1 MEKKDAKKSIYSR
14 VFNSINFYVYK
25 HWRICGTMT
34 EDDIQPSF
42 EKNGDVYVSAC
53 AILQFRCGCVQSHL
67 NSITV
72 NKSDLS
78 FSAASRNKLLKITK
92 VVIPMITLDKDL

>member
-1 MEKKDAKKSIYSR
+1 MEKKNAKKSINSR
-14 VFNSINFYVYK
+14 VFNSLNFYVYK

-42 EKNGDVYVSAC
+42 EKNGDVYVCAC
-53 AILQFRCGCVQSHL
+53 AILQFRSGCVQSHL

-78 FSAASRNKLLKITK
+78 FSVASRNKLLNTTN
-92 VVIPMITLDKDL
+92 VVMPMITLNSDL

>member
-1 MEKKDAKKSIYSR
+1 
-14 VFNSINFYVYK
+14 
-25 HWRICGTMT
+25 MT

-42 EKNGDVYVSAC
+42 EKNGDVYVCAC
-53 AILQFRCGCVQSHL
+53 AILQFRSVCVQSHL

-78 FSAASRNKLLKITK
+78 FSVASRNKLLNTTN
-92 VVIPMITLDKDL
+92 VVMPMITLNSDL